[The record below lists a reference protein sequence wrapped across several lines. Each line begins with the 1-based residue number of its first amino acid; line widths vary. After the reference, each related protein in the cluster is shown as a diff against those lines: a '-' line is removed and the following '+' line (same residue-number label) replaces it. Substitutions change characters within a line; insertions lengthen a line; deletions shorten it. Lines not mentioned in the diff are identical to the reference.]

1 MSPAMRVA
9 PVSLPCILDLTFRS
23 ANVIH
28 DLLFAIVG
36 AAAYC
41 GAFEKFPCAASQ
53 MFHNAFFA
61 IVHCCH
67 STRNPYCIS
76 VLLYCYR
83 SSQKD

>member
-1 MSPAMRVA
+1 
-9 PVSLPCILDLTFRS
+9 
-23 ANVIH
+23 
-28 DLLFAIVG
+28 
-36 AAAYC
+36 
-41 GAFEKFPCAASQ
+41 